1 MNITKIVEG
10 IWGKKWSPSE
20 DIEKDIECD
29 TALLDHSH
37 LVAERFPQKSFT
49 LDRFPLQIKNQ
60 TVFEQVNIFFDMTND
75 NPTLIHSYL
84 REEEKFKQVFRK
96 LWAYN
101 SVWIE
106 TTLPNVN
113 VEIAAVALDS
123 ENKKIRVKE
132 IHSELKA
139 SDSMSMKINNLHDF
153 ELFLELGLREK
164 VPTVFIFEDMKICVW
179 SNFDFSLPLYSGDD
193 KYTEL
198 LQRICSTEGI
208 YLRSLTD

>member
-20 DIEKDIECD
+20 DMEQGIECD

-37 LVAERFPQKSFT
+37 LVAERFPQKIFN

-60 TVFEQVNIFFDMTND
+60 TVFEQVNIFFDMTDD
-75 NPTLIHSYL
+75 NPTLIQSYL

-113 VEIAAVALDS
+113 VEMAADALDS

-132 IHSELKA
+132 IHSQLKA
-139 SDSMSMKINNLHDF
+139 SGSKSMKINNLHDF

-164 VPTVFIFEDMKICVW
+164 VSTVFIFEDMKICVW
-179 SNFDFSLPLYSGDD
+179 SNFDFSLPLYSDDD

-198 LQRICSTEGI
+198 LQRICTTEGI
-208 YLRSLTD
+208 YLRSVTD